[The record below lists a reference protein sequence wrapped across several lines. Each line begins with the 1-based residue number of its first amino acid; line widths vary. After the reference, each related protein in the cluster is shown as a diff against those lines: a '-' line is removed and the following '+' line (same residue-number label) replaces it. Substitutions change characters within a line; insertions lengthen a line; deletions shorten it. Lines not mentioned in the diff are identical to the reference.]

1 LEFLSKVCVVT
12 GASSGIGR
20 RTALDLGAAGA
31 RVCVAARRKER
42 LTTLVDAMGGSGA
55 GHSWV
60 VADVAKRDD
69 VRALASHVE
78 RLYGRCDILINNA
91 GFAREG
97 PFDGPGAVG
106 DLELVVGTNFWGTVL
121 CTAELLPL
129 LAKSAPAHVVNVAS
143 VAGRLALPGASSYCA
158 SKFAVVGWSEAVR
171 ADLARRGVRLSLIE
185 PGFVPTE
192 GFPQRALSRHPLLRH
207 ALASDADVAR
217 AIMEVIAGGKAGRV
231 VPRWYHLL
239 ELPRVLMPPLH
250 RWAQGRAAARAPG
263 LSGPHPVVRLAPG
276 RARGPES

>member
-1 LEFLSKVCVVT
+1 MEFLSKVCVVT

-31 RVCVAARRKER
+31 QVCVAARRKER
-42 LTTLVDAMGGSGA
+42 LTALVDAMGGSRA

-60 VADVAKRDD
+60 VADVAQRDD
-69 VRALASHVE
+69 VRRLASHVE
-78 RLYGRCDILINNA
+78 ERYGRCDILINNA
-91 GFAREG
+91 GFARER

-106 DLELVVGTNFWGTVL
+106 DLELVMGTNFWGTVF

-129 LAKSAPAHVVNVAS
+129 LAGSAPAQVVNVAS
-143 VAGRLALPGASSYCA
+143 VAGRLALPGGSSYCA

-171 ADLARRGVRLSLIE
+171 PDLARRGVRLSLVE

-192 GFPQRALSRHPLLRH
+192 GFPQRGLCGHRLLRH
-207 ALASDADVAR
+207 ALASEADVAR
-217 AIMEVIAGGKAGRV
+217 AILEVIAGDRSARV

-239 ELPRVLMPPLH
+239 EVPRVLIPPLH
-250 RWAQGRAAARAPG
+250 RWAQGRAAAGFHR
-263 LSGPHPVVRLAPG
+263 LSGP
-276 RARGPES
+276 

>member
-1 LEFLSKVCVVT
+1 MEFLSKVCVVT

-42 LTTLVDAMGGSGA
+42 LTALVDAMGGSRA

-60 VADVAKRDD
+60 VADVAQRSD

-78 RLYGRCDILINNA
+78 RRYGRCDILINNA
-91 GFAREG
+91 GFARER
-97 PFDGPGAVG
+97 PFDGPEAVG
-106 DLELVVGTNFWGTVL
+106 NLELVMGTNFWGTVF

-143 VAGRLALPGASSYCA
+143 VAGRLALPGGSSYCA

-171 ADLARRGVRLSLIE
+171 ADLARKGVRLSLVE
-185 PGFVPTE
+185 PGLVPTE
-192 GFPQRALSRHPLLRH
+192 GFPQRGLSGHRFLRR

-217 AIMEVIAGGKAGRV
+217 AIREVIAQGKAGRV
-231 VPRWYHLL
+231 VPRWYRLF
-239 ELPRVLMPPLH
+239 ELPRVLIPPLH
-250 RWAQGRAAARAPG
+250 RWAQDKAAAGFHRPG
-263 LSGPHPVVRLAPG
+263 P
-276 RARGPES
+276 